1 MPTLKLEIPPDI
13 FTYVLKIQGEI
24 KSQKGVGKYS
34 QQKAIL
40 SIIKEHKELKNPK
53 NV

>member
-34 QQKAIL
+34 QQKVIL